1 MAFKKTEFCIIS
13 TYSLPM
19 QEYCLMQLLKLQ
31 GIPKIYTTY
40 LHQQT
45 STCINT
51 IKSNLL
57 PNKSKL
63 QNVKISVVS
72 TGVELLQDLK

>member
-1 MAFKKTEFCIIS
+1 MDFKKMELSIIS

-31 GIPKIYTTY
+31 GIPKIYTFY
-40 LHQQT
+40 LHQQL
-45 STCINT
+45 SVCIDT
-51 IKSNLL
+51 IKNNLL

-63 QNVKISVVS
+63 HNVKSSAV
-72 TGVELLQDLK
+72 LK